1 MAFPSAACHHAPQL
15 CQLKGPEPTPLH
27 SVHWASLCCL
37 HCRWR
42 ETSANLT
49 IIAQSKLGTIH
60 ITSCI
65 SPTGRVS
72 CSPGLWRWP
81 CLQRIQH
88 FTKQM
93 ASYGL
98 TEFRARMW
106 SSKVSVKILPQS
118 ELETTSSVFR
128 NWKNWTI
135 GGWGLVLLQSGGCC
149 GGISN
154 GYQDKMLLFSYIKNK
169 INSMLLFC

>member
-1 MAFPSAACHHAPQL
+1 MAFPSAACHHSPQL

-27 SVHWASLCCL
+27 SVHRASLCCL

-42 ETSANLT
+42 ETSTNLT

-65 SPTGRVS
+65 SSTGRVS

-98 TEFRARMW
+98 SSEHACGVQKSQSKSFPSLNWRPLAPCSGTGRTELLGDEDLCCCSLEGAVVAFQMDIRTRCFF
-106 SSKVSVKILPQS
+106 SPILKI
-118 ELETTSSVFR
+118 R
-128 NWKNWTI
+128 
-135 GGWGLVLLQSGGCC
+135 
-149 GGISN
+149 
-154 GYQDKMLLFSYIKNK
+154 
-169 INSMLLFC
+169 